1 MFRTIVVVKS
11 KLVSHQGAYI
21 IMKKVSETCVYSCK
35 SKSNFGES
43 KTFATRI
50 VFTC

>member
-21 IMKKVSETCVYSCK
+21 IMNKASKTCVYS
-35 SKSNFGES
+35 SERKSNFGES
-43 KTFATRI
+43 KVFATI
-50 VFTC
+50 E